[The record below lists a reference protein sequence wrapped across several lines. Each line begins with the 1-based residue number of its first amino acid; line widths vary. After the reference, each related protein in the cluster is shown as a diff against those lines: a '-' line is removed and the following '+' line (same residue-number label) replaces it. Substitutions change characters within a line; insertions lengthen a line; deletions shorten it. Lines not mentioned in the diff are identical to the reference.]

1 MFFYI
6 GQDCPIKS
14 VDKVADNLFLDKGW
28 RQQSI
33 DNRKYWYKGYSTDC
47 VLSNCIGDIIDGYK
61 PIGKYAVI
69 SEDGKIYHP
78 ALRGFPVY
86 TNKENIKTNIPLDNL
101 VDDYCDNYKI
111 KIKRT
116 STISLEEASA
126 KINEVLKENIVNF
139 FRYNNIEKL
148 NVLFS
153 AGIDTLTVWSIVD
166 SLGYDYN
173 LHIHTPKP
181 GDQFGVKQEYKSD
194 LIDLCRKKFWG
205 YKMTSCY
212 LKENWYI
219 TGFYSERI
227 QLREVTQGHAIANY
241 VGKKLHEIPTKKDYL
256 YFFLQRPNTRVNKE
270 PTFINEQDLLDH
282 CNHSI
287 YYDYQ
292 MWHIDNN
299 YHFSPFYDIRITDII
314 NQLSLDD
321 IVSNALNAIIQK
333 NIINYNRPDFLQL
346 LSNYKNEGSI
356 WANYKKNFSK
366 ITLRENINKFIT

>member
-14 VDKVADNLFLDKGW
+14 ADKVADKLFLDKGW
-28 RQQSI
+28 NCQ
-33 DNRKYWYKGYSTDC
+33 NVNAVNYWYKGYSTDC
-47 VLSNCIGDIIDGYK
+47 VLSEHITEIVGGYK
-61 PIGKYAVI
+61 PNGKYAVI
-69 SEDGKIYHP
+69 SERGDIYHP
-78 ALRGFPVY
+78 LLRGFPVY
-86 TNKENIKTNIPLDNL
+86 TDKENIKTNIPLDNL
-101 VDDYCDNYKI
+101 VDDYYDTC

-116 STISLEEASA
+116 STISLEEASIQ
-126 KINEVLKENIVNF
+126 INEVLKDNVVNF
-139 FRYNNIEKL
+139 FRYNKIDKL

-166 SLGYDYN
+166 SLGYDYD

-181 GDQFGVKQEYKSD
+181 GNHFGVKQEYQSD

-205 YKMTSCY
+205 YTMTSCY
-212 LKENWYI
+212 TKENWYI

-241 VGKKLHEIPTKKDYL
+241 VGKKLHEIPTRKDYL
-256 YFFLQRPNTRVNKE
+256 YYFLQRPNRKINKE
-270 PTFINEQDLLDH
+270 PTLTNEQDLLDH
-282 CNHSI
+282 CNQSV
-287 YYDYQ
+287 YYDHQ

-299 YHFSPFYDIRITDII
+299 YHFSPFYDIRITNIV

-333 NIINYNRPDFLQL
+333 NIIKYNRPEFLQL
-346 LSNYKNEGSI
+346 LSDYKNTGNI

-366 ITLRENINKFIT
+366 ITLRENINKLII